1 VKRILLIFVFAFLL
15 LNLSSYTNAQLTDE
29 RAVILHTQSGEIV
42 IELFY
47 DDAPKTVENFLEL
60 VNDGFYD
67 GVIFHRI
74 IKDFMIQG
82 GDPLSKQIENE
93 NQWGTGNAGY
103 TLQAEFNTIKHDR
116 GIVSM
121 ARSTDPNSASSQFFL
136 VHKDSNFLD
145 EQYTVFGRIVTQE
158 SYDTLDV
165 IASLETGAR
174 DTPADIEQAK
184 ILQAEVVQRSEI
196 SNLLELGEPERVLSS
211 TAESIL
217 EPYVNEELG
226 ISFIAPQDWL
236 IQEPEKTNSDVPDV
250 VAIGPINET
259 TYPAISITIIDVDN
273 RSVEQYLAEKSIAL
287 QSSIEAGQLTI
298 ISEEVTTVNG
308 KEAYLLEVSGK
319 FPTENGI
326 ANVKFLEI
334 LIPTPEKFYILTYIN
349 DENNYENQLENF
361 NAALNSFVILS
372 EADEVS
378 TEEITMDQA
387 DEVSSEET
395 DTEEGGGCLI
405 ATATFGSEL
414 APQVQQLRELR
425 DNTLLQTESG
435 SSFMSGFNQLY
446 YSFSPTIADWE
457 RENPPFK
464 ETVKLTIT
472 PLLTTLSLLNHV
484 NMDSEAE
491 VLGYGIGIILMNI
504 GMYFVIPAMIVCRLR
519 KAKYILTLKS
529 KK

>member
-1 VKRILLIFVFAFLL
+1 MKRILLIFVFAFLL
-15 LNLSSYTNAQLTDE
+15 FSLSSYTNAQLIDE
-29 RAVILHTQSGEIV
+29 RAVILHTQTGEIV

-47 DDAPKTVENFLEL
+47 DDAPKTVENFLKL
-60 VNDGFYD
+60 IDDGFYD

-74 IKDFMIQG
+74 IKDFMIQS

-103 TLQAEFNTIKHDR
+103 TIQAEFNTIKHDR

-121 ARSTDPNSASSQFFL
+121 ARSADPNSASSQFFI

-174 DTPADIEQAK
+174 DIPADIEQAK

-217 EPYVNEELG
+217 GPYTNEELG
-226 ISFIAPQDWL
+226 ISFIAPQGWL
-236 IQEPEKTNSDVPDV
+236 LQEPEKTNPMVPDV
-250 VAIGPINET
+250 IAVGPVSGT
-259 TYPAISITIIDVDN
+259 TNPTISITIIDVDN
-273 RSVEQYLAEKSIAL
+273 RSVEQYLAEKSAAL
-287 QSSIEAGQLTI
+287 QPSIETGQLTI
-298 ISEEVTTVNG
+298 ISEKETTVNG

-319 FPTENGI
+319 FTTENGTT
-326 ANVKFLEI
+326 NVKFLEI
-334 LIPTPEKFYILTYIN
+334 LIPTSEKFYIITYIN
-349 DENNYENQLENF
+349 DEINYENELENF
-361 NAALNSFVILS
+361 NTALNSFVILS

-378 TEEITMDQA
+378 SEETTT
-387 DEVSSEET
+387 DEAEVPSEET
-395 DTEEGGGCLI
+395 DMEEGGGCLI

-435 SSFMSGFNQLY
+435 STFMSGFNQLY

-457 RENPPFK
+457 RENPAFK
-464 ETVKLTIT
+464 ETVKLAIT
-472 PLLTTLSLLNHV
+472 PLLTSLSLLNYV
-484 NMDSEAE
+484 NMDSEAK
-491 VLGYGIGIILMNI
+491 VLGYGIGIILMNV
-504 GMYFVIPAMIVCRLR
+504 GMYFVIPAMIVYRLR
-519 KAKYILTLKS
+519 K
-529 KK
+529 

>member
-1 VKRILLIFVFAFLL
+1 MKRILLIFVFAFLI

-29 RAVILHTQSGEIV
+29 RVVILHTQSGEIV

-47 DDAPKTVENFLEL
+47 DDAPKTVENFLKL
-60 VNDGFYD
+60 ADDGFYD

-74 IKDFMIQG
+74 IKDFMIQS

-103 TLQAEFNTIKHDR
+103 NIQAEFNTIKHDR

-121 ARSTDPNSASSQFFL
+121 ARSADPNSASSQFFI
-136 VHKDSNFLD
+136 VHKNSNVLD
-145 EQYTVFGRIVTQE
+145 EQYTVFGRIITQE
-158 SYDTLDV
+158 SFDTLDK
-165 IASLETGAR
+165 IASLETRAR
-174 DTPADIEQAK
+174 DIPADIEQAK

-196 SNLLELGEPERVLSS
+196 SNLLELDEPERVLSS
-211 TAESIL
+211 TTESIL
-217 EPYVNEELG
+217 GPYTNEELG
-226 ISFIAPQDWL
+226 ISFIAPQGWL
-236 IQEPEKTNSDVPDV
+236 LQEPEKTNPIVPDV
-250 VAIGPINET
+250 VAVGPSSGTIN
-259 TYPAISITIIDVDN
+259 PAISITIIDVDN
-273 RSVEQYLAEKSIAL
+273 RSIEQYLAERRAAL
-287 QSSIEAGQLTI
+287 QPSIEAGQLTI
-298 ISEEVTTVNG
+298 ISEETTTVNG

-319 FPTENGI
+319 VPTENDNT
-326 ANVKFLEI
+326 NVKFLEI
-334 LIPTPEKFYILTYIN
+334 LIPTSEKFYSLTYIN
-349 DENNYENQLENF
+349 DENNYENELENF

-378 TEEITMDQA
+378 TEETTMDEA

-395 DTEEGGGCLI
+395 DTEEGGCLI

-435 SSFMSGFNQLY
+435 IAFMSGFNQFY

-457 RENPPFK
+457 RENLAFK
-464 ETVKLTIT
+464 ETVKLAIT

-504 GMYFVIPAMIVCRLR
+504 GMYFVIPAMIVYRLR
-519 KAKYILTLKS
+519 K
-529 KK
+529 

>member
-1 VKRILLIFVFAFLL
+1 MKRILLIFVFAFLL
-15 LNLSSYTNAQLTDE
+15 FSLSSYTNAQLIDE
-29 RAVILHTQSGEIV
+29 RAVVLHTQSGEIV

-47 DDAPKTVENFLEL
+47 DDAPKTVENFLKL

-74 IKDFMIQG
+74 IKDFMIQS
-82 GDPLSKQIENE
+82 GDPLSKQIENK

-103 TLQAEFNTIKHDR
+103 TIQAEFNTIKHDR

-121 ARSTDPNSASSQFFL
+121 ARSADPNSASSQFFI
-136 VHKDSNFLD
+136 VHKNSNFLD

-174 DTPADIEQAK
+174 DIPTDIEQAK
-184 ILQAEVVQRSEI
+184 ILQAEVIQSSEI
-196 SNLLELGEPERVLSS
+196 SNLLELDEPEQVLSS
-211 TAESIL
+211 TDESIHG
-217 EPYVNEELG
+217 PYTNEELG
-226 ISFIAPQDWL
+226 ISFIAPQGWL
-236 IQEPEKTNSDVPDV
+236 LQEPEKTNPIIPDIV
-250 VAIGPINET
+250 VFDPANGT
-259 TYPAISITIIDVDN
+259 TYPTITITILDAN
-273 RSVEQYLAEKSIAL
+273 GKSVEQLLIEKSESL
-287 QSSIEAGQLTI
+287 QLSIDSGQRTI
-298 ISEEVTTVNG
+298 ISEKITGIND
-308 KEAYLLEVSGK
+308 KKAYVLEVSGII
-319 FPTENGI
+319 PTENGTSNI
-326 ANVKFLEI
+326 KYLEV
-334 LIPTPEKFYILTYIN
+334 LIPTTEKFYTLTYIN
-349 DENNYENQLENF
+349 EEINYENGLENF
-361 NAALNSFVILS
+361 NTALNSFVILS

-378 TEEITMDQA
+378 TEETTMDKA
-387 DEVSSEET
+387 DEVSTEET

-435 SSFMSGFNQLY
+435 STFMSGFNQLY

-457 RENPPFK
+457 RENPAFK
-464 ETVKLTIT
+464 ETVKLAIT

-484 NMDSEAE
+484 NMDSEAK

-504 GMYFVIPAMIVCRLR
+504 GMYFVIPAMIVYRLR
-519 KAKYILTLKS
+519 K
-529 KK
+529 

>member
-1 VKRILLIFVFAFLL
+1 MKHILLIFVFAFFL
-15 LNLSSYTNAQLTDE
+15 LNLSSNAYAQLIDE

-47 DDAPKTVENFLEL
+47 DDAPKTVENFLKL
-60 VNDGFYD
+60 VDDGFYD
-67 GVIFHRI
+67 DIIFHRI

-103 TLQAEFNTIKHDR
+103 TIQAEFNTIKHDR

-121 ARSTDPNSASSQFFL
+121 ARSADPNSASSQFFI

-145 EQYTVFGRIVTQE
+145 EQYTVFGRIATQE

-174 DTPADIEQAK
+174 DIPVDIEQAK

-211 TAESIL
+211 TTESIL
-217 EPYVNEELG
+217 EPYTNEELG
-226 ISFIAPQDWL
+226 ISFIAPQGWL
-236 IQEPEKTNSDVPDV
+236 IQEPEKTNPGIPDV
-250 VAIGPINET
+250 VVIGPASGT
-259 TYPAISITIIDVDN
+259 TNPIISISIDDVNN
-273 RSVEQYLAEKSIAL
+273 RSVEDYLFTKKTAL
-287 QSSIEAGQLTI
+287 QQSIETEQLTI
-298 ISEEVTTVNG
+298 ISEKVTTVNG
-308 KEAYLLEVSGK
+308 KEAYVLEVLTK
-319 FPTENGI
+319 FPTESGTI
-326 ANVKFLEI
+326 NVKFLEI
-334 LIPTPEKFYILTYIN
+334 LIPTSEKFYTLTYAN
-349 DENNYENQLENF
+349 DENNYENELENF
-361 NAALNSFVILS
+361 NTALNSFVILS
-372 EADEVS
+372 EANEIP
-378 TEEITMDQA
+378 TEETITDQ
-387 DEVSSEET
+387 VSDEET
-395 DTEEGGGCLI
+395 DIEEGGGCLI

-425 DNTLLQTESG
+425 DNTLLQTELG
-435 SSFMSGFNQLY
+435 STFMSGFNQLY

-457 RENPPFK
+457 RENPAFK
-464 ETVKLTIT
+464 ETVKLAIT
-472 PLLTTLSLLNHV
+472 PLLTSLSLLNHV

-504 GMYFVIPAMIVCRLR
+504 GMYFVIPAMIVYRLR
-519 KAKYILTLKS
+519 K
-529 KK
+529 